1 MHARS
6 TEMSQNLYFA
16 QICADVY
23 ICIYMWMHI
32 CGCMCDV
39 YRYMYWK
46 EGSGGVAPPPENTQS
61 GGYRSSAAG
70 SSPEGLSSRLT
81 VALVASVFL
90 GRGMLLARWLLALK

>member
-1 MHARS
+1 
-6 TEMSQNLYFA
+6 
-16 QICADVY
+16 
-23 ICIYMWMHI
+23 MHI

-70 SSPEGLSSRLT
+70 SSPEGLSSRMT
-81 VALVASVFL
+81 VALVRRISEASSASARL
-90 GRGMLLARWLLALK
+90 NLLKQKKPGRKG